1 MQMDGDESSN
11 IEDRRGGGGF
21 GGGGFGGGGIPIPIG
36 GGGGGLFKGGIGFVA
51 FIVIALIFG
60 VDPMALLSG
69 LGGGD
74 TGSTY
79 TAPATQSSRTA
90 RAPAADAE
98 TTFVSRVL
106 KSTEDVWTSLF
117 RDMGRQYVD
126 PKLVLYR
133 DATRTGCGTGQAA
146 MGPFY
151 CPADDRVYLDLGF
164 FDDLASRFHAPGQ
177 FPQAYVIAHE
187 VGHHV
192 QNLLGITAKVDQMRQ
207 SMSKRDAN
215 ALSVQS
221 RAAGRLLRRRL
232 GQPRR
237 PEKRR
242 QVDRRQ
248 GCRSGTGGRVG
259 DRRRP
264 AAEAGARPDRAR
276 QLHPRIERPAH
287 ALVPHR
293 AGQRRPQQVRYVQG
307 AAALSHQACF
317 HEVLQPGDDGRHPAM
332 MAQLA
337 MR

>member
-11 IEDRRGGGGF
+11 IEDRRGGGGFGGGGF

-74 TGSTY
+74 TGSSY
-79 TAPATQSSRTA
+79 TAPATTQSSRTA

-215 ALSVQS
+215 ALSVRVELQADCFAGVWAN
-221 RAAGRLLRRRL
+221 RADQKSGGKMIDDKDVDQALAAASAIGDDRL
-232 GQPRR
+232 Q
-237 PEKRR
+237 K
-242 QVDRRQ
+242 QAQ
-248 GCRSGTGGRVG
+248 GRVV
-259 DRRRP
+259 
-264 AAEAGARPDRAR
+264 PDSFTHGSSAQRAR
-276 QLHPRIERPAH
+276 WFRIGLDSGDPNKCDTFRAQQL
-287 ALVPHR
+287 
-293 AGQRRPQQVRYVQG
+293 
-307 AAALSHQACF
+307 
-317 HEVLQPGDDGRHPAM
+317 
-332 MAQLA
+332 
-337 MR
+337 

>member
-1 MQMDGDESSN
+1 MAGP
-11 IEDRRGGGGF
+11 IEDFGIWETSDANGWRREQQYRGSPRRERIWRWRF
-21 GGGGFGGGGIPIPIG
+21 RSGGGGIPIPIG

-74 TGSTY
+74 TGSSY
-79 TAPATQSSRTA
+79 TAPATTQSSRTA

-215 ALSVQS
+215 ALSVRVELQADCFAGVWAN
-221 RAAGRLLRRRL
+221 RADQKSGGKMIDDKDVDQALAAASAIGDDRL
-232 GQPRR
+232 Q
-237 PEKRR
+237 K
-242 QVDRRQ
+242 QAQ
-248 GCRSGTGGRVG
+248 GRVV
-259 DRRRP
+259 
-264 AAEAGARPDRAR
+264 PDSFTHGSSAQRAR
-276 QLHPRIERPAH
+276 WFRIGLDSGDPNKCDTFRAQQL
-287 ALVPHR
+287 
-293 AGQRRPQQVRYVQG
+293 
-307 AAALSHQACF
+307 
-317 HEVLQPGDDGRHPAM
+317 
-332 MAQLA
+332 
-337 MR
+337 

>member
-11 IEDRRGGGGF
+11 IEDRRGEGGF

-36 GGGGGLFKGGIGFVA
+36 GGGGGLFKGGIGLVA

-69 LGGGD
+69 LAGGD
-74 TGSTY
+74 TSSY

-133 DATRTGCGTGQAA
+133 DATRTACGTGQAA

-151 CPADDRVYLDLGF
+151 CPGDERVYLDLGF

-192 QNLLGITAKVDQMRQ
+192 QNQLGITGKVEQMRQ

-215 ALSVQS
+215 ALSVRVELQADCFAGVWAN
-221 RAAGRLLRRRL
+221 RAEQKSG
-232 GQPRR
+232 G
-237 PEKRR
+237 KMIDDKD
-242 QVDRRQ
+242 VDQ
-248 GCRSGTGGRVG
+248 
-259 DRRRP
+259 
-264 AAEAGARPDRAR
+264 
-276 QLHPRIERPAH
+276 
-287 ALVPHR
+287 AL
-293 AGQRRPQQVRYVQG
+293 
-307 AAALSHQACF
+307 AAASAI
-317 HEVLQPGDDGRHPAM
+317 GDDRLQKQAQGRIVPDSFTHGSS
-332 MAQLA
+332 AQRTRWFRIGLDSGDPNKCDTFRA
-337 MR
+337 QQL

>member
-1 MQMDGDESSN
+1 MRLDDLEKSSN
-11 IEDRRGGGGF
+11 IEDRRGEGGFGGGAF
-21 GGGGFGGGGIPIPIG
+21 GGGGFGGGGIPIG
-36 GGGGGLFKGGIGFVA
+36 GGGGGLFKGGLGVVA

-69 LGGGD
+69 MAGGD
-74 TGSTY
+74 TSSY

-98 TTFVSRVL
+98 TQFVSRVL

-151 CPADDRVYLDLGF
+151 CPADERVYLDLGF

-192 QNLLGITAKVDQMRQ
+192 QDLLGITGKVEQMRQ
-207 SMSKRDAN
+207 NMSKRDAN
-215 ALSVQS
+215 ALSVRVELQADCFAGVWAN
-221 RAAGRLLRRRL
+221 RAEQKSGGKMIDDKDVDQALAAATAIGDDRL
-232 GQPRR
+232 Q
-237 PEKRR
+237 K
-242 QVDRRQ
+242 QAQ
-248 GCRSGTGGRVG
+248 GRVV
-259 DRRRP
+259 
-264 AAEAGARPDRAR
+264 PDSFTHGSSAQRVRWFKRGLESGNMKDCDTFRAQ
-276 QLHPRIERPAH
+276 QL
-287 ALVPHR
+287 
-293 AGQRRPQQVRYVQG
+293 
-307 AAALSHQACF
+307 
-317 HEVLQPGDDGRHPAM
+317 
-332 MAQLA
+332 
-337 MR
+337 